1 MFSDTHFHFHMLEE
15 SLQSRVLHEMANRNC
30 FFGLD
35 IGTHCDDL
43 ISRQDGIDR
52 AIEKCAGIVSDES
65 FEKSA
70 DGLSDGNL
78 SGEKLEAKIKSF
90 IRFSAGIWPAPEAIR
105 DRKNQIEILEKM
117 IRGAGVAGDESCR
130 SDAGIASDES
140 CRSDTGA
147 ASDGGGANST
157 YKKVVAIGECGLDH
171 HWNVS
176 GVDGRA
182 ESDFDDAMFLGEREM
197 FEAQLDMAKRMKLP
211 VVVHSRDAFDGTLE
225 CIKNVGYDNG
235 IIHCFSYGLDEAK
248 AFLDRGW
255 YLAFGGGVTYTKK
268 SKMDA
273 MMELLRFVPKDR
285 LLLETDAPYL
295 APVPFRGTPN
305 NPLLVEHSYKFIAE
319 ARGVSVEGLCEDV
332 DKNIVRLFGLERSV

>member
-1 MFSDTHFHFHMLEE
+1 MYSDTHFHFHMLEE
-15 SLQSRVLHEMANRNC
+15 SLQPRVLCEMAVRDC

-43 ISRQDGIDR
+43 ISRQDGIDK
-52 AIEKCAGIVSDES
+52 AIEKCAGIVSDE
-65 FEKSA
+65 
-70 DGLSDGNL
+70 NL
-78 SGEKLEAKIKSF
+78 SGEKLKSKIKSF

-105 DRKNQIEILEKM
+105 DRKNQIEVLEKM
-117 IRGAGVAGDESCR
+117 IRGAG
-130 SDAGIASDES
+130 IASDDGTES
-140 CRSDTGA
+140 GAGIMRDGCLKNDAGA
-147 ASDGGGANST
+147 ASDDGGANST

-176 GVDGRA
+176 GADGRA
-182 ESDFDDAMFLGEREM
+182 ESDFDEAMFLGEREM

-211 VVVHSRDAFDGTLE
+211 VVVHSRDAFGGTLE

-235 IIHCFSYGLDEAK
+235 IIHCFSYGLDEAR
-248 AFLDRGW
+248 AFLERGW

-268 SKMDA
+268 SKMEA
-273 MMELLRFVPKDR
+273 MMELLRYVPEER

-305 NPLLVEHSYKFIAE
+305 NPLLIEHSYKFIAE
-319 ARGVSVEGLCEDV
+319 ARGMSVESLCETV
-332 DKNIVRLFGLERSV
+332 DSNIRKLFKM

>member
-1 MFSDTHFHFHMLEE
+1 MYSDTHFHFHMFEE
-15 SLQSRVLHEMANRNC
+15 SLQPRVLREMAVRDC

-43 ISRQDGIDR
+43 ISRQDGIDK
-52 AIEKCAGIVSDES
+52 AIEKCAGLASDEGAVRETGIVSDES
-65 FEKSA
+65 FKKSA
-70 DGLSDGNL
+70 EGLSNENL
-78 SGEKLEAKIKSF
+78 SGEKLKSKIKSF

-105 DRKNQIEILEKM
+105 DRKNQIEVLEKM
-117 IRGAGVAGDESCR
+117 IRGAG
-130 SDAGIASDES
+130 
-140 CRSDTGA
+140 A
-147 ASDGGGANST
+147 ASDDSGASST

-176 GVDGRA
+176 GADGRA
-182 ESDFDDAMFLGEREM
+182 ERDFDEAMFLGEREM

-235 IIHCFSYGLDEAK
+235 IIHCFSYGLDEAR
-248 AFLDRGW
+248 AFLERGW

-268 SKMDA
+268 SKMEA
-273 MMELLRFVPKDR
+273 MMELLRYVPEER

-305 NPLLVEHSYKFIAE
+305 NPLLIEHSYKFIAE
-319 ARGVSVEGLCEDV
+319 ARGMSVESLCETV
-332 DKNIVRLFGLERSV
+332 DSNIRKLFKM